1 MDQSPRQHSSTPA
14 LQHSNTPL
22 FDTAFLRKLE
32 QLHLLSRKIFKGRL
46 KGERRSKKRGQSVEF
61 ADYRNYVVGDDL
73 RYLDW
78 NLFGRLERLFL
89 KMYEEEEELRVTI
102 FLDTSESMSFGTPVK
117 IDYAKRIAAALGYI
131 ALCSFDTV
139 RLIPL
144 ANESTIAG
152 TRPPRHS
159 ATSLRPVHGKRMA
172 LRFFQSIAELPCEG
186 QTAINESLR
195 RAALNARR
203 AGVSILI
210 SDFLSPD
217 GYEDGFNHLL
227 ARHNDVYAFHVLA
240 PEELN
245 PDFLGDWRV
254 VDSETG
260 ATQEI
265 SISRG
270 QLKRYQQ
277 TVNNFCQRLKEHCT
291 RRGISYLFT
300 STDQPFE
307 DLMLK
312 YIRSAGIAR

>member
-1 MDQSPRQHSSTPA
+1 MPE
-14 LQHSNTPL
+14 PL

-32 QLHLLSRKIFKGRL
+32 QLHLLSRKIFKGRM

-61 ADYRNYVVGDDL
+61 ADYRNYVIGDDL

-102 FLDTSESMSFGTPVK
+102 FLDNSESMSFGKPAK
-117 IDYAKRIAAALGYI
+117 IDTAKRIAAALGYI

-139 RLIPL
+139 LLLPL
-144 ANESTIAG
+144 ARNGSG
-152 TRPPRHS
+152 TPALGHS
-159 ATSLRPVHGKRMA
+159 NTVSRPVHGKRMA
-172 LRFFQSIAELPCEG
+172 LQFFQSIAELPCEG
-186 QTAINESLR
+186 KTTLNESLR
-195 RAALNARR
+195 EQARNARR
-203 AGVSILI
+203 AGVSIVV

-217 GYEDGFNHLL
+217 GYEDGLKQLL
-227 ARHNDVYAFHVLA
+227 ARHNDIFAFHVLA

-245 PDFLGDWRV
+245 PEFLGDWRV

-260 ATQEI
+260 GTIEV
-265 SISRG
+265 SVSRG
-270 QLKRYQQ
+270 QMKKYQQ

-291 RRGISYLFT
+291 QRGISYLFT
-300 STDQPFE
+300 STSEPFE

-312 YIRSAGIAR
+312 YIRQAGMVR

>member
-1 MDQSPRQHSSTPA
+1 MA
-14 LQHSNTPL
+14 EPL

-61 ADYRNYVVGDDL
+61 ADHRNYVMGDDL

-102 FLDTSESMSFGTPVK
+102 FLDTSESMGFGNPSK
-117 IDYAKRIAAALGYI
+117 IEYAKKIAAALGYI

-139 RLIPL
+139 QVLPL
-144 ANESTIAG
+144 SNG
-152 TRPPRHS
+152 TADSGTQAPRNS
-159 ATSLRPVHGKRMA
+159 GTSLRPVHGKRMA
-172 LRFFQSIAELPCEG
+172 LQFFQDIVKLPCEG
-186 QTAINESLR
+186 KTTLNESLR
-195 RAALNARR
+195 QQALRARR

-217 GYEDGFNHLL
+217 GYEDGLTHLL
-227 ARHNDVYAFHVLA
+227 ARHNDVYVFHVLA

-245 PDFLGDWRV
+245 PEFLGDWRV

-260 ATQEI
+260 ATQEV

-270 QLKRYQQ
+270 QMKKYQQ
-277 TVNNFCQRLKEHCT
+277 TVNAFCQRLKEYCT
-291 RRGISYLFT
+291 HRGMNYLFT
-300 STDQPFE
+300 STGEPFE

-312 YIRSAGIAR
+312 YIRKAGMAR

>member
-1 MDQSPRQHSSTPA
+1 MA
-14 LQHSNTPL
+14 ELL
-22 FDTAFLRKLE
+22 FDTSFLRKLE

-61 ADYRNYVVGDDL
+61 ADYRNYATGDDL

-102 FLDTSESMSFGTPVK
+102 FLDTSESMSFGTPSK
-117 IDYAKRIAAALGYI
+117 IDCAKKIAAALGYI

-139 RLIPL
+139 MVLPL
-144 ANESTIAG
+144 TDMG
-152 TRPPRHS
+152 GVVPRP
-159 ATSLRPVHGKRMA
+159 AHGKRMA
-172 LRFFQSIAELPCEG
+172 LRFFQAIAELRCEG
-186 QTAINESLR
+186 KTALNESLR
-195 RAALNARR
+195 HQAIKARR

-217 GYEDGFNHLL
+217 GYEQGLTHLL
-227 ARHNDVYAFHVLA
+227 ARHNDIFVFHVLA
-240 PEELN
+240 REEIS

-260 ATQEI
+260 STQEV

-277 TVNNFCQRLKEHCT
+277 TVNAFCQRLKEYCT
-291 RRGISYLFT
+291 HRGMNYLFT
-300 STDQPFE
+300 SSDQPFE

-312 YIRSAGIAR
+312 YIRKAGMAR

>member
-1 MDQSPRQHSSTPA
+1 MPA
-14 LQHSNTPL
+14 TPL
-22 FDTAFLRKLE
+22 FDTGFLRKLE

-61 ADYRNYVVGDDL
+61 ADYRNYVIGDDL

-89 KMYEEEEELRVTI
+89 KMYEEEEELSVTI
-102 FLDTSESMSFGTPVK
+102 FLDTSESMGFGNPAK
-117 IDYAKRIAAALGYI
+117 IEYAKRIAAALGYI

-139 RLIPL
+139 LVLPL
-144 ANESTIAG
+144 ANNVGAHGGAPESSE
-152 TRPPRHS
+152 TRAHS
-159 ATSLRPVHGKRMA
+159 RAPLRPVHGKRMA

-186 QTAINESLR
+186 KTTLNESLR
-195 RAALNARR
+195 EQALKARR
-203 AGVSILI
+203 AGVSIVI

-217 GYEDGFNHLL
+217 GYEQGLTHLL
-227 ARHNDVYAFHVLA
+227 ARHNDIFAFHVLA
-240 PEELN
+240 PDELS

-260 ATQEI
+260 ATQEV

-270 QLKRYQQ
+270 QLKKYQQ
-277 TVNNFCQRLKEHCT
+277 TVNNFCQRLKEYCT
-291 RRGISYLFT
+291 HRGINYMFT
-300 STDQPFE
+300 STGEPFE

-312 YIRSAGIAR
+312 YIRAAGMVR

>member
-1 MDQSPRQHSSTPA
+1 MPD
-14 LQHSNTPL
+14 PL

-61 ADYRNYVVGDDL
+61 ADYRNYVAGDDL

-102 FLDTSESMSFGTPVK
+102 FLDTSESMSFGNPAK
-117 IDYAKRIAAALGYI
+117 IEYAKKIAAALGYI
-131 ALCSFDTV
+131 ALCNFDTV
-139 RLIPL
+139 QVLPL
-144 ANESTIAG
+144 SDG
-152 TRPPRHS
+152 TADSGTQALGHS
-159 ATSLRPVHGKRMA
+159 ATPPRPVHGKRMA
-172 LRFFQSIAELPCEG
+172 LRFFQDIVQLPCEG
-186 QTAINESLR
+186 KTTLNESLR
-195 RAALNARR
+195 RQALKARR

-217 GYEDGFNHLL
+217 GYEDGLKHLL
-227 ARHNDVYAFHVLA
+227 ARHNDIYTFHILA
-240 PEELN
+240 PEELK
-245 PDFLGDWRV
+245 PSFLGDWRV

-260 ATQEI
+260 ATTEV

-270 QLKRYQQ
+270 QLKKYQQ
-277 TVNNFCQRLKEHCT
+277 TVNAFCQRLKEYCT
-291 RRGISYLFT
+291 QRGVNYLFT

-312 YIRSAGIAR
+312 YIRKAGMAR

>member
-1 MDQSPRQHSSTPA
+1 MPEA
-14 LQHSNTPL
+14 L

-61 ADYRNYVVGDDL
+61 ADYRNYVIGDDL

-89 KMYEEEEELRVTI
+89 RMYEEEEELRVTI
-102 FLDTSESMSFGTPVK
+102 FLDTSESMGFGTPSK
-117 IDYAKRIAAALGYI
+117 IEYAKKIAAALGYI
-131 ALCSFDTV
+131 ALSSMDTV
-139 RLIPL
+139 MVLPL
-144 ANESTIAG
+144 SSPNGAG
-152 TRPPRHS
+152 TVPRSAPLPPR
-159 ATSLRPVHGKRMA
+159 AFHGKRMA
-172 LRFFQSIAELPCEG
+172 LRFFQNIAELPCEG
-186 QTAINESLR
+186 RTSLNESLR
-195 RAALNARR
+195 QQALKARR

-217 GYEDGFNHLL
+217 GYEQGLTHLL
-227 ARHNDVYAFHVLA
+227 ARHNDIYVFHVLA

-260 ATQEI
+260 ATQEV

-270 QLKRYQQ
+270 MLKRYQQ
-277 TVNNFCQRLKEHCT
+277 TVNAFSQRLREYCT
-291 RRGISYLFT
+291 HRGMNYLFT
-300 STDQPFE
+300 STDKPFE

-312 YIRSAGIAR
+312 YIRQAGMAR

>member
-1 MDQSPRQHSSTPA
+1 MAD
-14 LQHSNTPL
+14 PL

-61 ADYRNYVVGDDL
+61 ADHRNYVIGDDL

-78 NLFGRLERLFL
+78 NLFGRLEKLFL

-102 FLDTSESMSFGTPVK
+102 FLDTSESMSFGNPAK
-117 IDYAKRIAAALGYI
+117 ILYAKKVAAALGYI

-139 RLIPL
+139 RVIPL
-144 ANESTIAG
+144 SNGSGAEPRSTPAA
-152 TRPPRHS
+152 TTS
-159 ATSLRPVHGKRMA
+159 APLRPVHGKRMA
-172 LRFFQSIAELPCEG
+172 LQFFADIVALPCEG
-186 QTAINESLR
+186 RTTLNESLR
-195 RAALNARR
+195 RSALNARR

-217 GYEDGFNHLL
+217 GYEDGLNHLL
-227 ARHNDVYAFHVLA
+227 ARHNDIYVFHVLA

-245 PDFLGDWRV
+245 PGFLGDWRV

-260 ATQEI
+260 ATTEV

-270 QLKRYQQ
+270 QLKRYRE
-277 TVNNFCQRLKEHCT
+277 TVNNYCQRLKEYCT
-291 RRGISYLFT
+291 HRGMSYLFT

-312 YIRSAGIAR
+312 YIRKAGVAR

>member
-1 MDQSPRQHSSTPA
+1 MSQ
-14 LQHSNTPL
+14 PL

-32 QLHLLSRKIFKGRL
+32 HLHLLSRKIFKGRL

-61 ADYRNYVVGDDL
+61 ADYRNYVTGDDL

-102 FLDTSESMSFGTPVK
+102 FLDTSESMSFGNPAK
-117 IDYAKRIAAALGYI
+117 IEYAKKIAAALGYI
-131 ALCSFDTV
+131 ALCNFDTV
-139 RLIPL
+139 QVLPL
-144 ANESTIAG
+144 ANDDDVGAHGGAPESAPNE
-152 TRPPRHS
+152 RAHRRAP
-159 ATSLRPVHGKRMA
+159 LRPVHGKRMA
-172 LRFFQSIAELPCEG
+172 LRFFQDIVQLPCEG
-186 QTAINESLR
+186 KTTLNESLR
-195 RAALNARR
+195 CQALKARR

-217 GYEDGFNHLL
+217 GYEDGLKHLL
-227 ARHNDVYAFHVLA
+227 ARHNDIYTFHILA
-240 PEELN
+240 PEELK
-245 PDFLGDWRV
+245 PSFLGDWRV

-260 ATQEI
+260 ATTEV

-270 QLKRYQQ
+270 QLKKYQQ
-277 TVNNFCQRLKEHCT
+277 TVNAFCQRLKEYCT
-291 RRGISYLFT
+291 QRGVNYLFT

-312 YIRSAGIAR
+312 YIRRAGMAR